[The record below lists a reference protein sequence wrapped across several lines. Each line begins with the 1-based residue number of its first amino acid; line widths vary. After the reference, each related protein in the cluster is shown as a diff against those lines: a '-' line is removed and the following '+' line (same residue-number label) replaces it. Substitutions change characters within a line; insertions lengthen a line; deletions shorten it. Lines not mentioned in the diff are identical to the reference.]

1 MKKITAIISALVLS
15 IMCLSGCGGSE
26 IDMTEAANSLLTGV
40 TFAEELQPTSE
51 NISLRRLGL
60 NEADVESCI
69 AYASTNA
76 VVDEFA
82 IVKATNPEGVE
93 SSIDSQIQTYQS
105 YAPDEV
111 AKLNN
116 AIVQVSGDYVIYVV
130 SSDNTAAQSVV
141 DSIVK

>member
-26 IDMTEAANSLLTGV
+26 IYMTEAANSLLTGV

-76 VVDEFA
+76 VVDLRS
-82 IVKATNPEGVE
+82 VGVA
-93 SSIDSQIQTYQS
+93 
-105 YAPDEV
+105 APCCV
-111 AKLNN
+111 LRR
-116 AIVQVSGDYVIYVV
+116 
-130 SSDNTAAQSVV
+130 
-141 DSIVK
+141 